1 MVHKFCIILMSDYNY
16 LPYLGWYKLKHT
28 LVSKSL
34 LHSDYYI
41 ASFATPPKKTKFNAF
56 TNKNQAYEA
65 YELNI

>member
-1 MVHKFCIILMSDYNY
+1 MVNDFCIILMSDYNY

-34 LHSDYYI
+34 LHSDHYI
-41 ASFATPPKKTKFNAF
+41 ASLSKKTKFNAF

>member
-1 MVHKFCIILMSDYNY
+1 M
-16 LPYLGWYKLKHT
+16 
-28 LVSKSL
+28 SL

-41 ASFATPPKKTKFNAF
+41 VSFATPPKKTKFNAF

>member
-1 MVHKFCIILMSDYNY
+1 MSI
-16 LPYLGWYKLKHT
+16 
-28 LVSKSL
+28 

-41 ASFATPPKKTKFNAF
+41 ASFAATPPKKTKFNAF